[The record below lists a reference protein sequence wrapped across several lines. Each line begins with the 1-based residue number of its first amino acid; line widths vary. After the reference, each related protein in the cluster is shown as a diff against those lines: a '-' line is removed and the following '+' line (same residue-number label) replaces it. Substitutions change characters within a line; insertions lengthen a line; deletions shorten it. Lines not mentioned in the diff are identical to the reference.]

1 MLYEDDFKDT
11 DDELLTDI
19 PEDED
24 EDADDEVT
32 GEEEDEEDAY

>member
-1 MLYEDDFKDT
+1 MLYDDDFQSL

-24 EDADDEVT
+24 EEVAEADD
-32 GEEEDEEDAY
+32 EEEDEPETF